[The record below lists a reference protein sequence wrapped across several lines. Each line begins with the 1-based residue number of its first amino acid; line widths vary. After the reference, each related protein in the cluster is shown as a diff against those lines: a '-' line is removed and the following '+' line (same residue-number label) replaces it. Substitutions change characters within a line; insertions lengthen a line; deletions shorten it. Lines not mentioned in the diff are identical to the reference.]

1 MMHTRSALALAA
13 LVLGVGVTS
22 CTDLKE
28 YPVTG
33 VTSNYFETPA
43 GAEAATLGTYA
54 GLRGIYG
61 GEAEIRLFMIGTD
74 SWEKGEQMDASGA
87 GYFNDYTA
95 QFTST
100 VGGSVQDLWQNA
112 YASINTANT
121 AIAAISASTGLTETM
136 KNTRLGENRFLRAL
150 YYFDLV
156 RTYGAV
162 QLNLEPTE
170 GVSVQAHR
178 SPADSIYSEAI
189 IPDLEFAIANLPLKG
204 AQTDYFR
211 ATKGAAET
219 LLAEVYLTRAA
230 AGDFDKAVQLTTDV
244 ISSGKYTLNPNF
256 SSLFCLPTTTSGACD
271 YAASQKTD
279 PELIFSVTFTGDNG
293 TDAFGNNLHL
303 YWVMWYDN
311 SAYTSP
317 TLSRTPSY
325 GRPYRRTRPTRHLLD
340 LYNRATDSRYN
351 GTFQTV
357 WLRAPGDTAIVLTGS
372 NTAETSPSSR
382 FRKYGEPQ
390 YTNGLFPTLKKWL
403 DQTRTDANV
412 FPGHR
417 DRQLWRLAD
426 VYLLRAEANIRA
438 GRASAAI
445 PDLNVIRERAA
456 IDQSNKSSNDV
467 DVAAFNASPIDYL
480 LDERERE
487 LAGEEQR
494 FFTLTRQ
501 GPEIFLRRI
510 KAFNSTASAVQSY
523 FMLRPIPQNQIDRTE
538 GGKDAFPQ
546 NPGYP

>member
-1 MMHTRSALALAA
+1 MTHTRSALALAA
-13 LVLGVGVTS
+13 LVGVAS

-33 VTSNYFETPA
+33 VTAGYFETAA
-43 GAEAATLGTYA
+43 GAEAATLGNYS

-61 GEAEIRLFMIGTD
+61 GEAEVRLFMVGTD
-74 SWEKGEQMDASGA
+74 SWEKGEQFDASGA
-87 GYFNDYTA
+87 GFFNDYTA
-95 QFTST
+95 QLTPSEAS
-100 VGGSVQDLWQNA
+100 GSVQGMWSSI
-112 YASINTANT
+112 YSSINTANT
-121 AIAAISASTGLTETM
+121 AIASITASTGLTDAT
-136 KNTRLGENRFLRAL
+136 KNIRLAENRFLRAL

-162 QLNLEPTE
+162 QLNLQPTE
-170 GVSVQAHR
+170 GVSIEAHR
-178 SPADSIYSEAI
+178 SPVDSVYSLAI

-204 AQTDYFR
+204 GQTDYFR

-219 LLAEVYLTRAA
+219 LLAEVYVTRAA
-230 AGDFDKAVQLTTDV
+230 AGDFDKAVQLTSDV
-244 ISSGKYTLNPNF
+244 IGSGKYTLNSNF

-311 SAYTSP
+311 SAYTNP
-317 TLSRTPSY
+317 GLARTPAY
-325 GRPYRRTRPTRHLLD
+325 GRPYRRTRPTLHLLD
-340 LYNRATDSRYN
+340 LYNRSTDSRYN
-351 GTFQTV
+351 ATFQTV
-357 WLRAPGDTAIVLTGS
+357 WLRAPGDTAIQLTLS
-372 NTAETSPSSR
+372 NNNETKPSAR
-382 FRKYGEPQ
+382 FGKYGLPQ
-390 YTNGLFPTLKKWL
+390 QTNGLFPTLKKWL

-438 GRASAAI
+438 GRPADAVA
-445 PDLNVIRERAA
+445 DLNVLHRRAA
-456 IDQSNKSSNDV
+456 VAGQNNDV
-467 DVAAFNASPIDYL
+467 DVAAYNASPIDYL

-487 LAGEEQR
+487 LAGEERR

-501 GPEIFLRRI
+501 GSAIFLRRV
-510 KAFNSTASAVQSY
+510 KAFNSTASAVQAY
-523 FMLRPIPQNQIDRTE
+523 FMLRPIPQTQIDRTE
-538 GGKDAFPQ
+538 GGSTAFPQ
-546 NPGYP
+546 NPGY

>member
-1 MMHTRSALALAA
+1 MIQTRSALAVAA
-13 LVLGVGVTS
+13 LVGVAS

-33 VTSNYFETPA
+33 VTSSYFQTAA
-43 GAEAATLGTYA
+43 GAEAATLGTYS

-61 GEAEIRLFMIGTD
+61 GEAEIRLYMIGTD
-74 SWEKGEQMDASGA
+74 SWEKGEQFDATGV
-87 GYFNDYTA
+87 GYYNDYTL
-95 QFTST
+95 QFTPT
-100 VGGSVQDLWQNA
+100 VAGSIQDLWQSA

-121 AIAAISASTGLTETM
+121 AIAAITASTGLTDVV
-136 KNTRLGENRFLRAL
+136 KNTRLGENRFLRAV
-150 YYFDLV
+150 YYFELV
-156 RTYGAV
+156 RSYGAV
-162 QLNLEPTE
+162 QLNLAPTQ
-170 GVSVQAHR
+170 GVSIQAHR
-178 SPADSIYSEAI
+178 TPADSIYSAAI

-204 AQTDYFR
+204 GQTDYFR
-211 ATKGAAET
+211 ATKGAAQT

-230 AGDFDKAVQLTTDV
+230 AGDFDKAIQLTSDV
-244 ISSGKYTLNPNF
+244 IASGKYTLNPSF

-293 TDAFGNNLHL
+293 TDAFGNNMHL

-311 SAYTSP
+311 SAYTNP
-317 TLSRTPSY
+317 GLARTPAY

-340 LYNRATDSRYN
+340 LFNRATDSRYN
-351 GTFQTV
+351 ASFQTV
-357 WLRAPGDTAIVLTGS
+357 WLRPAGDTAILLTGAS
-372 NTAETSPSSR
+372 TAETSPSAR
-382 FRKYGEPQ
+382 FGKFGEPQ

-426 VYLLRAEANIRA
+426 LYLMRAEANIRA

-445 PDLNVIRERAA
+445 ADLNVIRERAA
-456 IDQSNKSSNDV
+456 INQANKASNDV
-467 DVAAFNASPIDYL
+467 DVVAFNASPIDYL

-487 LAGEEQR
+487 LAGEERR
-494 FFTLTRQ
+494 FYTLTRQ
-501 GPEIFLRRI
+501 GSDIFLRRI
-510 KAFNSTASAVQSY
+510 KAYNSTASAVQAY

-538 GGKDAFPQ
+538 GGKASFPQ

>member
-1 MMHTRSALALAA
+1 MMHTRSAVALAA
-13 LVLGVGVTS
+13 LVGVAS

-33 VTSNYFETPA
+33 VTSAYFQTPA
-43 GAEAATLGTYA
+43 GAEAATLGSYA

-61 GEAEIRLFMIGTD
+61 GENEIRLFMIGTD
-74 SWEKGEQMDASGA
+74 SWEKGDQLDPNGA

-100 VGGSVQDLWQNA
+100 EGTGAVQGMWQSA
-112 YASINTANT
+112 YSSINTANT
-121 AIAAISASTGLTETM
+121 AIAAITASTGLTDAM
-136 KNTRLGENRFLRAL
+136 KNTRLAENRFLRAL

-162 QLNLEPTE
+162 QLNLQPTE
-170 GVSVQAHR
+170 GVSIQAHR
-178 SPADSIYSEAI
+178 TPVDSIYSAAI

-219 LLAEVYLTRAA
+219 LLSEVYLTRAA
-230 AGDFDKAVQLTTDV
+230 AGDFDKAVQLTSDV
-244 ISSGKYTLNPNF
+244 ISSGKYTLNPSF
-256 SSLFCLPTTTSGACD
+256 SALFCLPTTTSGACD

-279 PELIFSVTFTGDNG
+279 PELVFSVTFTGDNG

-311 SAYTSP
+311 SAYTNP
-317 TLSRTPSY
+317 GLSRTPAY
-325 GRPYRRTRPTRHLLD
+325 GRPYRRTRPTLHLLD
-340 LYNRATDSRYN
+340 LFNRATDSRYN
-351 GTFQTV
+351 STFQTV
-357 WLRAPGDTAIVLTGS
+357 WLRTPGDTAILLTGS
-372 NTAETSPSSR
+372 NTTETKPSAR
-382 FRKYGEPQ
+382 FGKYGEPQ

-438 GRASAAI
+438 GHPADAVA
-445 PDLNVIRERAA
+445 DLNVIRRRAA
-456 IDQSNKSSNDV
+456 IAGQNNDV

-487 LAGEEQR
+487 LAGEERR

-501 GPEIFLRRI
+501 GSAVFLRRV
-510 KAFNSTASAVQSY
+510 KAYNSTASAVQAY
-523 FMLRPIPQNQIDRTE
+523 FMLRPIPQTQIDRTE
-538 GGKDAFPQ
+538 GGKASFPQ
-546 NPGYP
+546 NPGY

>member
-13 LVLGVGVTS
+13 LVGVAS

-33 VTSNYFETPA
+33 VTAGYFQTQA
-43 GAEAATLGTYA
+43 GAEAATLGNYA

-61 GEAEIRLFMIGTD
+61 GEAEIRLFMVGTD
-74 SWEKGEQMDASGA
+74 SWEKGEQFDASGA

-100 VGGSVQDLWQNA
+100 VGGSVQDMWANS

-121 AIAAISASTGLTETM
+121 AIASIPTTNMPDAL
-136 KNTRLGENRFLRAL
+136 KNTRLAENRFLRAL
-150 YYFDLV
+150 YYFNLI

-162 QLNLEPTE
+162 QLNLQPTE

-178 SPADSIYSEAI
+178 TPVDSIFSVAI

-230 AGDFDKAVQLTTDV
+230 SGDFDKVVTLTSDV
-244 ISSGKYTLNPNF
+244 IASNKYTLNPNF
-256 SSLFCLPTTTSGACD
+256 SSLFCLPTTSSGACD

-311 SAYTSP
+311 SAYTNP
-317 TLSRTPSY
+317 TLPRSPAY
-325 GRPYRRTRPTRHLLD
+325 GRPYRRTRPTLHLLD

-351 GTFQTV
+351 ASFQTV
-357 WLRAPGDTAIVLTGS
+357 WLRAPGDTAILLTGS
-372 NTAETSPSSR
+372 NVVETSPSAR
-382 FRKYGEPQ
+382 FGKYGEPQ
-390 YTNGLFPTLKKWL
+390 YTNGRFPTLKKWL

-426 VYLLRAEANIRA
+426 VYLMRAEANIRA
-438 GRASAAI
+438 GRAASAI
-445 PDLNVIRERAA
+445 DDLNVIRRRAA
-456 IDQSNKSSNDV
+456 LAGQNNDV
-467 DVAAFNASPIDYL
+467 DVTAFNASPIDYL

-487 LAGEEQR
+487 LAGEERR
-494 FFTLTRQ
+494 FFTLTRM
-501 GPEIFLRRI
+501 GSDIFLRRI
-510 KAFNSTASAVQSY
+510 RTFNSTGSAVQA
-523 FMLRPIPQNQIDRTE
+523 FHMLRPIPQTQIDRTE
-538 GGKDAFPQ
+538 GGASAFPQ
-546 NPGYP
+546 NPGY

>member
-1 MMHTRSALALAA
+1 MMHSRSAFALAA
-13 LVLGVGVTS
+13 LVGVAG

-33 VTSNYFETPA
+33 VTSGYFETPA

-61 GEAEIRLFMIGTD
+61 GEDEVRLYMLGTD
-74 SWEKGEQMDASGA
+74 SWEKGEQQDATGT

-100 VGGSVQDLWQNA
+100 VGGSVQALWQNS
-112 YASINTANT
+112 YSSINTANT
-121 AIAAISASTGLTETM
+121 AIAAITASTSLPEAT
-136 KNTRLGENRFLRAL
+136 KNIRLGENRFLRAL
-150 YYFDLV
+150 YYFNLV
-156 RTYGAV
+156 RSYGDV
-162 QLNLEPTE
+162 QLNLSPTQ
-170 GVSVQAHR
+170 GVSIEAHR
-178 SPADSIYSEAI
+178 TPVDSIHSAAI
-189 IPDLEFAIANLPLKG
+189 IPDLEFAVANLPLKG

-230 AGDFDKAVQLTTDV
+230 AGDFDKAVTLTSDV
-244 ISSGKYTLNPNF
+244 IASGKYTLNPNY
-256 SSLFCLPTTTSGACD
+256 SALFCLPSTSSGACD
-271 YAASQKTD
+271 YAPSQKTD

-293 TDAFGNNLHL
+293 TDIYGNNLHL

-311 SAYTSP
+311 SAFTNP
-317 TLSRTPSY
+317 GLARTPAY
-325 GRPYRRTRPTRHLLD
+325 GRPYRRARPTLHLLD
-340 LYNRATDSRYN
+340 LFNRAADSRYN
-351 GTFQTV
+351 ATFQTV
-357 WLRAPGDTAIVLTGS
+357 WLRAPGDTAILLTGS
-372 NTAETSPSSR
+372 KVTETKPSAR
-382 FRKYGEPQ
+382 FAKYGEPQ
-390 YTNGLFPTLKKWL
+390 YTNGLYPTLKKWL

-417 DRQLWRLAD
+417 DRNLYRLAD

-438 GRASAAI
+438 GRPADAI
-445 PDLNVIRERAA
+445 ADLNVLRRRAA
-456 IDQSNKSSNDV
+456 IAGQNNDV

-487 LAGEEQR
+487 LAGEERR

-501 GPEIFLRRI
+501 GSAIFLRRI
-510 KAFNSTASAVQSY
+510 KAFNSTASAVQA
-523 FMLRPIPQNQIDRTE
+523 FHMLRPIPQTQIDRTQ
-538 GGKDAFPQ
+538 GGAAAFPQ
-546 NPGYP
+546 NPGY

>member
-1 MMHTRSALALAA
+1 MTHTRSVLALAA
-13 LVLGVGVTS
+13 VFVVAS

-33 VTSNYFETPA
+33 VTSGYFVTAA

-54 GLRGIYG
+54 GLRASYG
-61 GEAEIRLFMIGTD
+61 GENETRLFMLGTD
-74 SWEKGEQMDASGA
+74 SWEKGEQFDAQGV
-87 GYFNDYTA
+87 GYYNDYTA

-100 VGGSVQDLWQNA
+100 VGGAVQDFWQSS
-112 YASINTANT
+112 YANINTANT
-121 AIAAISASTGLTETM
+121 AIASITSSTGLTDAT
-136 KNTRLGENRFLRAL
+136 KKIRLAENRFLRAL

-162 QLNLEPTE
+162 QLNLAPTQ
-170 GVSVQAHR
+170 GVSIEAHR
-178 SPADSIYSEAI
+178 TPVDSIYSQAI
-189 IPDLEFAIANLPLKG
+189 IPDLDYAIANLPLKG
-204 AQTDYFR
+204 GQTDYFR

-219 LLAEVYLTRAA
+219 LEAEVYITRAA
-230 AGDFDKAVQLTTDV
+230 AGDFDKAIQLTSDV
-244 ISSGKYTLNPNF
+244 IASGKYTLNSNF
-256 SSLFCLPTTTSGACD
+256 SALFCLPTTSTGACD

-311 SAYTSP
+311 SAYTNP
-317 TLSRTPSY
+317 GLARTPAY
-325 GRPYRRTRPTRHLLD
+325 GRPYRRLRPTMHMLTLF
-340 LYNRATDSRYN
+340 NRATDSRLDAS
-351 GTFQTV
+351 FQTV
-357 WLRAPGDTAIVLTGS
+357 WLRAPGDTAIQLTLA
-372 NTAETSPSSR
+372 NNNETKPSAR
-382 FRKYGEPQ
+382 FGKYGLPQ
-390 YTNGLFPTLKKWL
+390 QTNGLFPTLKKWL

-438 GRASAAI
+438 GRPADAI
-445 PDLNVIRERAA
+445 PDLTVLRRRAA
-456 IDQSNKSSNDV
+456 VAGQNNDV
-467 DVAAFNASPIDYL
+467 DATAYNASPIDYL

-487 LAGEEQR
+487 LAGEERR

-501 GPEIFLRRI
+501 GSAIFMRRI
-510 KAFNSTASAVQSY
+510 KAFNSTASAVQAY
-523 FMLRPIPQNQIDRTE
+523 FMLRPIPQTQIDRTD
-538 GGKDAFPQ
+538 GGAQAFPQ
-546 NPGYP
+546 NPGY

>member
-1 MMHTRSALALAA
+1 MTHTRSVLALAA
-13 LVLGVGVTS
+13 VLVVAG

-33 VTSNYFETPA
+33 VTAGYFVTAA

-54 GLRGIYG
+54 GLRSSYG
-61 GEAEIRLFMIGTD
+61 GENETRLFMLGTD
-74 SWEKGEQMDASGA
+74 SWEKGEQMDATGA

-95 QFTST
+95 QFTPS
-100 VGGSVQDLWQNA
+100 VGGAVQDFWSSS
-112 YASINTANT
+112 YSSINTANT
-121 AIAAISASTGLTETM
+121 AIASITASTGLADAT
-136 KNTRLGENRFLRAL
+136 KKIRLAENRFLRAL

-162 QLNLEPTE
+162 QLNLEPTQ
-170 GVSVQAHR
+170 GVSIEAHR
-178 SPADSIYSEAI
+178 TSVDSIYSAAI
-189 IPDLEFAIANLPLKG
+189 IPDLEYAIANLPLKG
-204 AQTDYFR
+204 GQTDYFR

-219 LLAEVYLTRAA
+219 LLAEVYVTRAA
-230 AGDFDKAVQLTTDV
+230 AGDLDKAVQLTSDV

-256 SSLFCLPTTTSGACD
+256 SALFCLPSTTSGACD

-293 TDAFGNNLHL
+293 TDAFGNNMHL

-311 SAYTSP
+311 SAYTNP
-317 TLSRTPSY
+317 GLARTPAY
-325 GRPYRRTRPTRHLLD
+325 GRPYRRLRPTTHMLTLF
-340 LYNRATDSRYN
+340 NRATDSRLDASY
-351 GTFQTV
+351 QTV
-357 WLRAPGDTAIVLTGS
+357 WLRAPGDTAILLTLAN
-372 NTAETSPSSR
+372 NTETRPSAR
-382 FRKYGEPQ
+382 FGKYGLPQ
-390 YTNGLFPTLKKWL
+390 QTNGLFPTLKKWL

-417 DRQLWRLAD
+417 DRPLWRLAD

-438 GRASAAI
+438 GRPTDAI
-445 PDLNVIRERAA
+445 ADLNVLRRRAA
-456 IDQSNKSSNDV
+456 ISGQNNDV
-467 DVAAFNASPIDYL
+467 DAAAFNASPIDYL

-487 LAGEEQR
+487 LGGEERR

-501 GPEIFLRRI
+501 GPAIFMRRV
-510 KAFNSTASAVQSY
+510 KAFNSTASAVQAY
-523 FMLRPIPQNQIDRTE
+523 FMLRPIPQTQIDRTA

-546 NPGYP
+546 NPGY

>member
-1 MMHTRSALALAA
+1 
-13 LVLGVGVTS
+13 LVLAGAFLAGGAG

-33 VTSNYFETPA
+33 VTAGYFETAA

-61 GEAEIRLFMIGTD
+61 GEAEVRLFMVGTD
-74 SWEKGEQMDASGA
+74 SWEKGEQFDASGA
-87 GYFNDYTA
+87 GYYNDYSA

-100 VGGSVQDLWQNA
+100 VGGSVQDMWQSS
-112 YASINTANT
+112 YSSINTANT
-121 AIAAISASTGLTETM
+121 AIASISASTDLAPAM

-150 YYFDLV
+150 YYFNLV

-162 QLNLEPTE
+162 QLNLEPTQ
-170 GVSVQAHR
+170 GVSIQAHR
-178 SPADSIYSEAI
+178 APVDSVYQAI
-189 IPDLEFAIANLPLKG
+189 IADLDFAVANLPLKG

-211 ATKGAAET
+211 ATKGAAQT

-230 AGDFDKAVQLTTDV
+230 AGDFDKAISLTTDV

-256 SSLFCLPTTTSGACD
+256 TSLFCLPSTSTGACD
-271 YAASQKTD
+271 FATSQKTD

-311 SAYTSP
+311 SAYTNPALPRSP
-317 TLSRTPSY
+317 AY
-325 GRPYRRTRPTRHLLD
+325 GRPYRRLRPTMHLLN
-340 LYNRATDSRYN
+340 LFNRATDSRLD
-351 GTFQTV
+351 GSFQTV
-357 WLRAPGDTAIVLTGS
+357 WLRAPGDTAILLTLA
-372 NTAETSPSSR
+372 NQTETRPSAR
-382 FRKYGEPQ
+382 FGKFGLPQ
-390 YTNGLFPTLKKWL
+390 QTNGLYPTLKKWL

-426 VYLLRAEANIRA
+426 VYLMRAEAQIRA
-438 GRASAAI
+438 GRPADAI
-445 PDLNVIRERAA
+445 ADLNVIRRRAA
-456 IDQSNKSSNDV
+456 IAGQNNDV
-467 DVAAFNASPIDYL
+467 NTAAYNASPIDYL

-487 LAGEEQR
+487 LAGEERR
-494 FFTLTRQ
+494 FFTLTRM
-501 GPEIFLRRI
+501 GSDVFLRRV
-510 KAFNSTASAVQSY
+510 KAYNTTASAVQA
-523 FMLRPIPQNQIDRTE
+523 FHMLRPIPQNQIDRTE
-538 GGKDAFPQ
+538 NGKTAFPQ
-546 NPGYP
+546 NPGY

>member
-13 LVLGVGVTS
+13 LVGVAS

-33 VTSNYFETPA
+33 VTSGYFSTAA

-54 GLRGIYG
+54 GLRSSYG
-61 GEAEIRLFMIGTD
+61 GENETRLFMLGTD
-74 SWEKGEQMDASGA
+74 SWEKGEQFDAQGA
-87 GYFNDYTA
+87 GYYNDYTA
-95 QFTST
+95 QFTPT
-100 VGGSVQDLWQNA
+100 VGGAIQDFWQSS
-112 YASINTANT
+112 YSSINTANT
-121 AIAAISASTGLTETM
+121 AIASITSSSLPDAT
-136 KNTRLGENRFLRAL
+136 KNIRIAENRFLRAL

-162 QLNLEPTE
+162 QLNLQPTQ
-170 GVSVQAHR
+170 GVSIQAHR
-178 SPADSIYSEAI
+178 TPADSIYSAAI

-204 AQTDYFR
+204 GQTDYFR

-219 LLAEVYLTRAA
+219 LLAEVYVTRAA
-230 AGDFDKAVQLTTDV
+230 AGDFDKAVQLTSDV
-244 ISSGKYTLNPNF
+244 IGSGKYTLNSNF
-256 SSLFCLPTTTSGACD
+256 SALFCLPTTTTGACD

-311 SAYTSP
+311 SAYTNP
-317 TLSRTPSY
+317 GLARTPAY
-325 GRPYRRTRPTRHLLD
+325 GRPYRRLRPTMHMLTLF
-340 LYNRATDSRYN
+340 NRPTDSRLDAS
-351 GTFQTV
+351 FQTV
-357 WLRAPGDTAIVLTGS
+357 WLRAPGDTAILLTLS
-372 NTAETSPSSR
+372 NNNETKPSAR
-382 FRKYGEPQ
+382 FGKYGLPQ
-390 YTNGLFPTLKKWL
+390 QTNGLFPTLKKWL

-417 DRQLWRLAD
+417 DRELWRLAD

-438 GRASAAI
+438 GRPADAI
-445 PDLNVIRERAA
+445 ADLNVIRRRAA
-456 IDQSNKSSNDV
+456 IAGQNNDV
-467 DVAAFNASPIDYL
+467 DVTAYNASPIDYL

-487 LAGEEQR
+487 LAGEERR

-501 GPEIFLRRI
+501 GSAIFMRRI
-510 KAFNSTASAVQSY
+510 KAFNSTASAVQAY
-523 FMLRPIPQNQIDRTE
+523 FMLRPIPQTQIDRTD
-538 GGKDAFPQ
+538 GGSTAFPQ
-546 NPGYP
+546 NPGY

>member
-1 MMHTRSALALAA
+1 MTHTRSALALAA
-13 LVLGVGVTS
+13 ALLVAS

-33 VTSNYFETPA
+33 VTSGYFDTQA

-61 GEAEIRLFMIGTD
+61 GENEIRLFMVGTD
-74 SWEKGEQMDASGA
+74 SWEKGEQFDASGA
-87 GYFNDYTA
+87 GFFNDYTA

-100 VGGSVQDLWQNA
+100 EGTGSVQGMWQSA
-112 YASINTANT
+112 YSSINTANT
-121 AIAAISASTGLTETM
+121 AIASISASTTLTPTL
-136 KNTRLGENRFLRAL
+136 KNTRLAENRFLRAL

-162 QLNLEPTE
+162 QLNLEPTQ
-170 GVSVQAHR
+170 GVSIQAHR
-178 SPADSIYSEAI
+178 SPVDSVYSVAI
-189 IPDLEFAIANLPLKG
+189 IPDLEFAITNLPLKG
-204 AQTDYFR
+204 GQTDYFR

-230 AGDFDKAVQLTTDV
+230 TGDFDKAVQLTTDV

-311 SAYTSP
+311 SAYTNP
-317 TLSRTPSY
+317 GLSRTPSY
-325 GRPYRRTRPTRHLLD
+325 GRPYRRTRPTMHLLT
-340 LYNRATDSRYN
+340 LFNRATDSRLDAS
-351 GTFQTV
+351 FQTV
-357 WLRAPGDTAIVLTGS
+357 WLRSPGDTAILLTLA
-372 NTAETSPSSR
+372 NNNETRPSAR
-382 FRKYGEPQ
+382 FGKYGLPQ
-390 YTNGLFPTLKKWL
+390 QTNGLFPTLKKWL

-438 GRASAAI
+438 GRPADAVA
-445 PDLNVIRERAA
+445 DLNVIRRRAA
-456 IDQSNKSSNDV
+456 IAGQNNDV

-487 LAGEEQR
+487 LAGEERR

-501 GPEIFLRRI
+501 GPAIFMRRV
-510 KAFNSTASAVQSY
+510 KAYNSTASALQAY
-523 FMLRPIPQNQIDRTE
+523 FILRPIPQTQIDRTE
-538 GGKDAFPQ
+538 GGKTAFPQ
-546 NPGYP
+546 NPGY